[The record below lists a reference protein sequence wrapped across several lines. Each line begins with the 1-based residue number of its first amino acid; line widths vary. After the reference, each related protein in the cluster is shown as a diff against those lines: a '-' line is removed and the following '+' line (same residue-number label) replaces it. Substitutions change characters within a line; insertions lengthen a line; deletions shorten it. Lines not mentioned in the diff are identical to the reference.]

1 MSYVVT
7 QEQYEILMK
16 AAKALDEQGVRSI
29 GPDNRGCLYRGPD
42 DNKCFI
48 GHIIPDEEYDV
59 EMEDLCVADLIDT
72 FGNVVKGFE
81 GQENLKLLDHLQDHH
96 DFGRL
101 WKRERG
107 DNPNAMQDYVKRIVE
122 VV

>member
-1 MSYVVT
+1 MKYKVT

-96 DFGRL
+96 DLERL

-107 DNPNAMQDYVKRIVE
+107 DNPNAMQDYVKKMVE

>member
-1 MSYVVT
+1 MKHKVT

-96 DFGRL
+96 DLERL

-107 DNPNAMQDYVKRIVE
+107 DNPNAMQDYVKKMVE

>member
-1 MSYVVT
+1 MKHKVT

-81 GQENLKLLDHLQDHH
+81 GQENLKLLDHLQVHH
-96 DFGRL
+96 DLEGL

-107 DNPNAMQDYVKRIVE
+107 DNPNAMQDYVKKMVE